1 MSYASTAAP
10 SVPAILDADSHL
22 MELPDFLSRHVEHS
36 MRDRIPTLDE
46 IRLADV
52 GERMRAYRDAREHAP
67 ETVAELVALGEGI
80 TRGPK
85 WHDALGAFNGRER
98 GLALDLLGFKRQ
110 VVFSSFCA
118 TKIFTNPD
126 PTVCR
131 AAAAAHNRAMAEFC
145 DGDSRLIGI
154 AIASLDEPDSAL
166 ALIDEALELTLG
178 AVWIP
183 SRAPGGRS
191 PGHPLHDKIWR
202 RLEETGTPFILHVG
216 SSSLSVP
223 DEWMNDGH
231 PGRRSA
237 RGGVEV
243 IGSKDLTVIFHSA
256 QRFISALVLD
266 GVLEKFPKL
275 TGGVIELGAGW
286 VPDTI
291 RRLDHAVHIW
301 ARSEP
306 HLGEFR
312 RKPSEQFR
320 DQLRFT
326 PYPFEDVGALI
337 RESMP
342 ELYLFS
348 SDYPHAEGGRDPI
361 GRFNRALAG
370 IDEADQARFFA
381 GNFRDLFGAGNG
393 VAA

>member
-1 MSYASTAAP
+1 VSYASTSAP
-10 SVPAILDADSHL
+10 NVPVVLDADSHL
-22 MELPDFLSRHVEHS
+22 MELPDFLSRNVEHA
-36 MRDRIPTLDE
+36 MRDRIPTLDG

-52 GERMRAYRDAREHAP
+52 GETMRSYRGATGHAP
-67 ETVAELVALGEGI
+67 ETVAELLALGDGL

-85 WHDALGAFNGRER
+85 WHDALGAFNGKER
-98 GLALDLLGFKRQ
+98 GLALDLLGFGRQ

-118 TKIFTNPD
+118 TKVFNEPD
-126 PTVCR
+126 PDVR
-131 AAAAAHNRAMAEFC
+131 QAAAAAHNRSMAEFC
-145 DGDSRLIGI
+145 EGDPRLVGVGL
-154 AIASLDEPDSAL
+154 APLDDPDAGL
-166 ALIDEALELTLG
+166 VLIDEALRLGLG
-178 AVWIP
+178 AIWIP

-191 PGHPLHDKIWR
+191 PGHPAHDPIWR
-202 RLEETGTPFILHVG
+202 HLAESAAPFILHVG

-231 PGRRSA
+231 PERRSA

-243 IGSKDLTVIFHSA
+243 IGSKDLTVIFQSA
-256 QRFISALVLD
+256 QRFVSVLVLD
-266 GVLEKFPKL
+266 GVLERFPNL
-275 TGGVIELGAGW
+275 RGGVIELGAGW

-291 RRLDHAVHIW
+291 RRLDHAVDIW
-301 ARSEP
+301 VRSEP
-306 HLGEFR
+306 HLGEFE

-337 RESMP
+337 RESMA

-361 GRFNRALAG
+361 GRFRRALARNT
-370 IDEADQARFFA
+370 DEDQARFFA
-381 GNFRDLFGAGNG
+381 GNFRDLYPAT
-393 VAA
+393 AADSA